1 MAGATLTIDD
11 GEVSGAL
18 DGLLAALGDL
28 TPVFKNIGEHVQAAT
43 IDRFAEQKSPDG
55 VPWKP
60 LLPIYAAT
68 KKGPGILRETGQMA
82 QIVYQVAEDMLQ
94 VGTNA
99 IYAAVHQFGAT
110 IKPKTKQALAFLL
123 GGQEVVVASVTVPA
137 RPFLGLTAEDRLE
150 ISDLVED
157 YLDAAAGG
165 ALQFT

>member
-11 GEVSGAL
+11 AEVSGAL

-28 TPVFKNIGEHVQAAT
+28 TPVFKNIGEHVQATT
-43 IDRFAEQKSPDG
+43 IDRFAEQKSPEG

-110 IKPKTKQALAFLL
+110 IRPKEKKALAFML
-123 GGQEVVVASVTVPA
+123 GGQQVIVSKVEIPA
-137 RPFLGLTAEDRLE
+137 RPFLGLTADDQLE
-150 ISDLVED
+150 ISGLVED
-157 YLDAAAGG
+157 YLDASSGG